1 MKWYPHMFGTGAA
14 FKTPWGEHCIAFN
27 KLDGSNLRFE
37 WSKKQGWYK
46 FGTRNRMFDRT
57 DKEYGQSID
66 LFMKKYGDGLTK
78 VMTDKFPKVESALA
92 YAEFLGPV
100 SFGGLHD
107 PVYLNQIGHLP
118 EVVSNDPKDVVL
130 FDFNPHK
137 RGFLSPVEF
146 LKHCSHLDIP
156 KVVYEG
162 RFTQDFVAAVRAGEY
177 GTGEGIVAKGG
188 EGHKLWMRKV
198 KTNAYL
204 AQIRKVFG
212 TGWEAHWE

>member
-1 MKWYPHMFGTGAA
+1 MFGTYSDN
-14 FKTPWGEHCIAFN
+14 TQWGDPCIAFD

-37 WSKKQGWYK
+37 WNKKQGWYK
-46 FGTRNRMFDRT
+46 FGTRNRMFDRS
-57 DKEYGQSID
+57 DKEYGQAID
-66 LFMKKYGDGLTK
+66 IFLSKYGEPLAK
-78 VMTDKFPKVESALA
+78 VMTDKFAKTESTIA
-92 YAEFLGPV
+92 YAEFLGPI

-137 RGFLSPVEF
+137 RGFISPVEF
-146 LKHCSHLDIP
+146 LKHFSHLHIP

-162 RFTQDFVAAVRAGEY
+162 KLTQDYVESIRAGNCP
-177 GTGEGIVAKGG
+177 GFEGVVVKGG
-188 EGHKLWMRKV
+188 EGHKLWMRKI

-204 AQIRKVFG
+204 EQIRKVFG
-212 TGWEAHWE
+212 TGWQDHWEN